1 MPSST
6 AASTGAKG
14 IMVLTPSR
22 GVPTA
27 KGASQKGGESA
38 AAPEPSPEVAPI
50 PIQTLP
56 MVNPVSL
63 GAGNVPA
70 LVKDE
75 TPVLPRT
82 VARGVV
88 AFDLDGTLLD
98 DMDPISE
105 VAADVLFRAFGTPR
119 DAARLQ
125 YLATTGL
132 PFEAQLAQLY
142 PDIPKEKRAG
152 AAALFH
158 ARKAREAYTQST
170 RFADVP
176 RLLKRLDQAKWT
188 LVISTGA
195 ERELA
200 DLLLEREGLRIWF
213 DAILGSGQ
221 GTKREHL
228 TELQRRFPDAPIC
241 LVGDSRFD
249 LEAAREV
256 GVPMFARASRHG
268 DWVLSPEIFKGWG
281 AVWADYSLAELPE
294 ALERASA
301 EPAPSATRS
310 KARRVRK

>member
-1 MPSST
+1 
-6 AASTGAKG
+6 
-14 IMVLTPSR
+14 
-22 GVPTA
+22 
-27 KGASQKGGESA
+27 
-38 AAPEPSPEVAPI
+38 
-50 PIQTLP
+50 
-56 MVNPVSL
+56 MVNPMSL

-70 LVKDE
+70 LSRDE
-75 TPVLPRT
+75 PPVPPRM
-82 VARGVV
+82 VDRGVV

-119 DAARLQ
+119 PAAKLQ

-142 PDIPKEKRAG
+142 PDIPKEKRSEVAHM
-152 AAALFH
+152 FH
-158 ARKAREAYTQST
+158 ARKAKEAYTQST
-170 RFADVP
+170 RFSDVP

-188 LVISTGA
+188 LVITTGA

-213 DAILGSGQ
+213 DALFGSGQ

-228 TELQRRFPDAPIC
+228 TELRRRYPGVPVV

-249 LEAAREV
+249 VEAAREG

-268 DWVLSPEIFKGWG
+268 DWVLSPEIFRGWG
-281 AVWADYSLAELPE
+281 AAWADYSLAELPE

-301 EPAPSATRS
+301 APAPPPRASRS
-310 KARRVRK
+310 TASRGRK